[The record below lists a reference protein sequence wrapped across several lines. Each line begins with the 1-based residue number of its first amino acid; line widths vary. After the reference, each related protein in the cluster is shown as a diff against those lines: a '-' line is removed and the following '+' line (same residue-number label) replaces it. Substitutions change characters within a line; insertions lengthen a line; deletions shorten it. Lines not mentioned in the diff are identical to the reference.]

1 MHRLISAAALAAALL
16 AGPAFAQT
24 PPSLVGAP
32 ASPPAPPANSADDP
46 NGWGGYD
53 FLIGDWK
60 AHLRKLEKP
69 LSGSTTWLE
78 YWGTSKTRKIAN
90 GRGNFE
96 DFDVSTKDGKRI
108 DGQTLRL
115 YNPKSGEWSIYL
127 VNAAEGSLGLP
138 ATIGKFKNGVGEL
151 YDYEVFGG
159 RAIFVRYTWMAQG
172 KDKAHFV
179 QAFSVDGG
187 RTWEDNWVLDLVR
200 E

>member
-1 MHRLISAAALAAALL
+1 MHRLLQAAALVAAVL
-16 AGPAFAQT
+16 AAQPAFAQA
-24 PPSLVGAP
+24 PSLVGAS
-32 ASPPAPPANSADDP
+32 ASPSAPPADSAADP
-46 NGWGGYD
+46 NGWGAYD

-60 AHLRKLEKP
+60 ARLRKLEKP
-69 LSGSTTWLE
+69 LTGSKVWLE
-78 YWGTSKTRKIAN
+78 YEGTSKTRKLAN

-115 YNPKSGEWSIYL
+115 YNPDSGEWSIYL
-127 VNAAEGSLGLP
+127 VNAAKGQLMLP
-138 ATIGKFKNGVGEL
+138 ATIGKFKDGRGEL

-159 RAIFVRYTWMAQG
+159 RAIFVRYVWTDQG
-172 KDKAHFV
+172 KTAAHFV
-179 QAFSVDGG
+179 QSFSIDGG

>member
-1 MHRLISAAALAAALL
+1 MHRLFQAAALAATLL
-16 AGPAFAQT
+16 AAQPALAQQPT
-24 PPSLVGAP
+24 LVGAP

-46 NGWGGYD
+46 DGWGGFD

-78 YWGTSKTRKIAN
+78 YTGTSKTRKIAG

-96 DFDVSTKDGKRI
+96 DFDVVTKEGKRY

-127 VNAAEGSLGLP
+127 VDAANGALGLP
-138 ATIGKFKNGVGEL
+138 ATIGKFRNGVGEL

-159 RAIFVRYTWMAQG
+159 RAIFVRYVWSHQG
-172 KDKAHFV
+172 RDKAHFV
-179 QAFSVDGG
+179 QSFSIDGG